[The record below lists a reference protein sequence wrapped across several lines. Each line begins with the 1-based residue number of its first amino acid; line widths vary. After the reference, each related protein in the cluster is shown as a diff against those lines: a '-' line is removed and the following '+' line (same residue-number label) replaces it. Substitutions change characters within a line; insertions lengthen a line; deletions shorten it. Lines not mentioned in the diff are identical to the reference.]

1 MQILARFF
9 SRLTLLALF
18 VLVGVVLWDRFA
30 PMTAPPVMEPITGQ
44 IDRIVVEKSART
56 LTVFREGEA
65 VKTYKVALGFAPKG
79 DKTVEGDGKTPEG
92 VFKITHRNPKSAYH
106 LSLGI
111 DYPQLDDIARAEAA
125 GVRPGGDIFIHGQPN
140 GSGRFVTIP
149 YDWTAGC
156 IAVSD
161 DEIEELW
168 AITPDGTEVEI
179 LP

>member
-1 MQILARFF
+1 MRFLARLF
-9 SRLTLLALF
+9 SRLTLLAVIGLA
-18 VLVGVVLWDRFA
+18 GVILWDRFA
-30 PMTAPPVMEPITGQ
+30 PPAPPPIMEPITGQ
-44 IDRIVVEKSART
+44 IDRIVVEKSARQM
-56 LTVFREGEA
+56 TVFRDGQA
-65 VKTYKVALGFAPKG
+65 LKTYKIALGFTPAG
-79 DKTVEGDGKTPEG
+79 DKEVEGDGKTPEG
-92 VFKITHRNPKSAYH
+92 LYQITHRNPNSAYH

-111 DYPQLDDIARAEAA
+111 DYPQPEDITRAKAA
-125 GVRPGGDIFIHGQPN
+125 GVSPGGDIFIHGQPN

-179 LP
+179 RP